1 MRPAARSPERSSISP
16 TCPTRGTSAICAR
29 RRPSRPGRDPAGS
42 RGPRTPRAPPLHR
55 RAGRP
60 RGALSPAAAPF
71 RIAVATLALVAIG
84 AVESLVSARSLA
96 EQVGRGRP
104 ALAPAGSLLTLVGLV
119 LSIGVYLG
127 LGRLIARAG
136 GTERRAA
143 VEGVATGLVAR
154 ALGGTIR
161 ALAGSDYLRAPV
173 ARFGLPGALLLPA
186 PRGVLVPSV

>member
-1 MRPAARSPERSSISP
+1 M
-16 TCPTRGTSAICAR
+16 
-29 RRPSRPGRDPAGS
+29 
-42 RGPRTPRAPPLHR
+42 
-55 RAGRP
+55 
-60 RGALSPAAAPF
+60 
-71 RIAVATLALVAIG
+71 
-84 AVESLVSARSLA
+84 ESLVSARSLA

-143 VEGVATGLVAR
+143 VEGVATGLVAG

-161 ALAGSDYLRAPV
+161 ALAVSDYLGEQV
-173 ARFGLPGALLLPA
+173 ARFGLPVAFLVAALGAFVVLSVLGSVAGGGALVWLGHRLTVRLR
-186 PRGVLVPSV
+186 PRS